1 MASEAYLLLERSG
14 QTKCKMVLKM
24 VKFDVFAK
32 YLELLP
38 SKRTRFD
45 IALALMEIDD
55 HKAIKGRVDFDI
67 PEPEPA
73 DIEFSSKLAGY
84 GMQHEKQGMISG
96 YPLKTFNQKKE

>member
-1 MASEAYLLLERSG
+1 
-14 QTKCKMVLKM
+14 MVLKM
-24 VKFDVFAK
+24 LKVDVFAK
-32 YLELLP
+32 YLEMLP

-55 HKAIKGRVDFDI
+55 HKGKVDFDI

-96 YPLKTFNQKKE
+96 YPLKTYNQKKE